1 MKRDNISVSFDFQSI
16 SELKRQSD
24 SLNGGKVGLL
34 DIKGSLKNLSLQIP
48 LYRRMVLAADLFSH
62 LQLTEP
68 NCGFGIIN

>member
-48 LYRRMVLAADLFSH
+48 LYRRMVLAADLFSY